1 MSDDAKAQDFDAM
14 IDELRQSGG
23 PPPVAVVTAEDWRK
37 LLIGF
42 GWPEDTK
49 VRLENGRVMV
59 TRPGGVKPFWI
70 INGEPEK

>member
-1 MSDDAKAQDFDAM
+1 VSDAKVPDFDDV

-37 LLIGF
+37 LLVGF

-49 VRLENGRVMV
+49 VRIENGRVMV
-59 TRPGGVKPFWI
+59 TRPERAKPFFI
-70 INGEPEK
+70 IQREPKK

>member
-1 MSDDAKAQDFDAM
+1 MSDDAKASDFDDV

-37 LLIGF
+37 MLVRF
-42 GWPEDTK
+42 GWPEETK

-59 TRPGGVKPFWI
+59 TRPEREKPFFI
-70 INGEPEK
+70 IQREPEE